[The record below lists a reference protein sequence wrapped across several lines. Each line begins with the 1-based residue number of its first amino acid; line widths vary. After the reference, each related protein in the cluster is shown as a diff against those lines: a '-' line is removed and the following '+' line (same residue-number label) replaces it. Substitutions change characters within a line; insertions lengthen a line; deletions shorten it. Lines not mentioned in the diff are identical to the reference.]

1 MNSSKGKLTARVGVD
16 IGGTFTDLIIVE
28 PDGRV
33 RRSKV
38 PSTTDDYARGILAA
52 LAVNERE
59 GFERDRI
66 GEIVHGT
73 TIATNAILEH
83 KGAVTGLITT
93 RGFRDVLEIRR
104 LRMPKLYDIAWQKPP
119 PLVERIH
126 RVEVSE
132 RIAADGTVLRPLD
145 PAELLE
151 VARGLVDRGVQ
162 SIAVTFLNSYA
173 NPRHEEQAGEL
184 LRATFPDVPISLS
197 VEIVPEIQEYE
208 RTSTTVVNAYVL
220 PKVGGYVRSL
230 RRALADASVNAP
242 LLIMQSNGGI
252 LPASIASD
260 SPVRIVES
268 GPAAGVIGCR
278 SLAERNGH
286 RRVISFDMGGTT
298 AKASLIENFT
308 VQQATGYEV
317 GGGLSMGTQLSSGG
331 GYVLRTPSIYVA
343 EVGAGGGSLVG
354 FDRAGGI
361 QVGPQSAGANPGP
374 ACYRQGNLQ
383 PTVTDANL
391 VLGYLNPAGLAG
403 GSLKIHPDVAE
414 SVIESKVATRLGVS
428 TLEAAY
434 GIHTISNATMIRA
447 LRSVT
452 TERGHDPSAHVLYAF
467 GGSGPIHA
475 VHIAKAMEIKTVV
488 IPPSPGLFSAF
499 GLLVAPIEQS
509 FTRTVLRRL
518 RDYPPPELAAVIARL
533 EAQARSKANDP
544 EYPVHDLTLR
554 RSLDLRFV
562 GQSTELTI
570 PLPEGPLDVNALVE
584 VESRFHAEYER
595 AYGFRA
601 EEEPLEIVHARV
613 VARGVQP
620 GLPSWTEEGEA
631 REASSKRRPAYFGR
645 SYGTRETKVLTRH
658 ALAAAPQEGPI
669 IIEEYDSSTVVPP
682 GCVAACN
689 ANGCIVIDIHD
700 RSL

>member
-1 MNSSKGKLTARVGVD
+1 MNSSKGKVSARIGVD

-28 PDGRV
+28 PDGTV

-38 PSTTDDYARGILAA
+38 PSTTSDYARGILAA
-52 LAVNERE
+52 LALNEKE
-59 GFERDRI
+59 GFKRDNI

-104 LRMPKLYDIAWQKPP
+104 LRMPRLYDITWQKPP

-132 RIAADGTVLRPLD
+132 RIAADGTILRPLD
-145 PAELLE
+145 SEELLQ
-151 VARGLVDRGVQ
+151 VARGLIDQGIE

-173 NPRHEEQAGEL
+173 NPRHEEQAGEV
-184 LRATFPDVPISLS
+184 LRSAFPDIPISLS

-230 RRALADASVNAP
+230 RRALADASINAP

-252 LPASIASD
+252 LPASIASG

-298 AKASLIENFT
+298 AKASLIEDFT
-308 VQQATGYEV
+308 VQQAAGYEV

-354 FDRAGGI
+354 FDKAGGI

-374 ACYRQGNLQ
+374 VCYRQGNLQ

-391 VLGYLNPAGLAG
+391 VLGYLNPTGLAG
-403 GSLKIHPDVAE
+403 GSLKIYPEVAA
-414 SVIESKVATRLGVS
+414 SLIESKVAARLGLT

-452 TERGHDPSAHVLYAF
+452 TERGHDPSEYVLYAF

-475 VHIAKAMEIKTVV
+475 VHLAQAMEIKTVV
-488 IPPSPGLFSAF
+488 VPPSPGLFSAF
-499 GLLVAPIEQS
+499 GLLLAPIEQY

-518 RDYPPPELAAVIARL
+518 RDYPLQELTAVIARL
-533 EAQARSKANDP
+533 EEQARSRANDP
-544 EYPVHDLTLR
+544 EYPVQNLVLR

-570 PLPEGPLDVNALVE
+570 SLPEGPLDANVLVE

-601 EEEPLEIVHARV
+601 EGEPLQVVHVRV
-613 VARGVQP
+613 VAQGVQP
-620 GLPSWTEEGEA
+620 AFSSWIEAVGA
-631 REASSKRRPAYFGR
+631 RESEPKRRSAYFGP
-645 SYGTRETKVLTRH
+645 SHGMRETKVLTRH
-658 ALAAAPQEGPI
+658 ALTPTPQEGPM

-682 GCVAACN
+682 GCVASCN
-689 ANGCIVIDIHD
+689 ENGCIVIDIRD

>member
-1 MNSSKGKLTARVGVD
+1 MKTQAKAGARIGVD

-38 PSTTDDYARGILAA
+38 PSTVKDYAQGILHAIA
-52 LAVNERE
+52 LNEKE
-59 GFERDRI
+59 GFRRESI

-73 TIATNAILEH
+73 TIATNAILEY

-93 RGFRDVLEIRR
+93 RGFRDVLELRR

-119 PLVERIH
+119 PLARRIH

-132 RIAADGTVLRPLD
+132 RMAADGSVVRPLD
-145 PAELLE
+145 PDELLQA
-151 VARGLVDRGVQ
+151 ARFLVDQGVE
-162 SIAVTFLNSYA
+162 SIAVMFINSYV

-184 LRATFPDVPISLS
+184 LRKHFPDIPVSLS

-208 RTSTTVVNAYVL
+208 RVSTTVVNAYVL

-230 RRALADASVNAP
+230 RRSLADASINAP
-242 LLIMQSNGGI
+242 LLIMQSNGGTV
-252 LPASIASD
+252 PARIAGAY
-260 SPVRIVES
+260 PVRIVES

-278 SLAERNGH
+278 AIAERNGH

-298 AKASLIENFT
+298 AKASLVENFT

-331 GYVLRTPSIYVA
+331 GYVIRTPSIYVA
-343 EVGAGGGSLVG
+343 EVGAGGGSLVST
-354 FDRAGGI
+354 DKAGGI
-361 QVGPQSAGANPGP
+361 QVGPQSAGSDPGP
-374 ACYRQGNLQ
+374 ACYRKGNSE

-391 VLGYLNPAGLAG
+391 VLGYLNPKGLAG
-403 GSLKIHPDVAE
+403 GSLEVYPEAAAE
-414 SVIESKVATRLGVS
+414 AIDRSVSRRLGIS

-434 GIHTISNATMIRA
+434 GIHSISNATMIRA

-452 TERGHDPSAHVLYAF
+452 TERGHDPSEYVMYAF

-475 VHIAKAMEIKTVV
+475 VHIAQAMEIKTVV

-499 GLLVAPIEQS
+499 GLLLAPLEHS
-509 FTRTVLRRL
+509 FSRTLLRRL
-518 RDYPPPELAAVIARL
+518 HDVSPQELMEVIGQL

-544 EYPVHDLTLR
+544 EYPVQDLMLR
-554 RSLDLRFV
+554 RSLDLRFL
-562 GQSTELTI
+562 GQSTELTLS
-570 PLPEGPLDVNALVE
+570 LPNGPLDANALADVE
-584 VESRFHAEYER
+584 ARFHAEYER
-595 AYGFRA
+595 TYGFRA
-601 EEEPLEIVHARV
+601 EGEALEIVHVRV
-613 VARGVQP
+613 VAQGPVP
-620 GLPSWTEEGEA
+620 DFSSWTQVVG
-631 REASSKRRPAYFGR
+631 ASKSEPQRRSAYFGPKH
-645 SYGTRETKVLTRH
+645 GVCEAKILTRQ
-658 ALAAAPQEGPI
+658 ALLAGPQEGPL

-682 GCVAACN
+682 GCVASCN
-689 ANGCIVIDIHD
+689 ENGCVVIEIHD
-700 RSL
+700 RSE

>member
-1 MNSSKGKLTARVGVD
+1 MGNGKVRARIGVD

-28 PDGRV
+28 ADGRV

-38 PSTTDDYARGILAA
+38 PSTTNDYARGILAA
-52 LAVNERE
+52 FGLNEKE
-59 GFERDRI
+59 GFERASI

-104 LRMPKLYDIAWQKPP
+104 LRMPRLYDLTWQKPP

-132 RIAADGTVLRPLD
+132 RIAADGAVVHPLD
-145 PAELLE
+145 PEELLQ
-151 VARGLVDRGVQ
+151 VARTLVDQGVQ

-184 LRATFPDVPISLS
+184 LRSTFPNIPISLS

-230 RRALADASVNAP
+230 RRALADASINAP

-260 SPVRIVES
+260 CPVRIVES

-286 RRVISFDMGGTT
+286 RQVISFDMGGTT
-298 AKASLIENFT
+298 AKASLIEDFT

-354 FDRAGGI
+354 FDKAGGI

-374 ACYRQGNLQ
+374 VCYRQGNLQ

-391 VLGYLNPAGLAG
+391 VLGYLNPTGLAG
-403 GSLKIHPDVAE
+403 GSLQIYPDDAAA
-414 SVIESKVATRLGVS
+414 VIENKVAGRLGLTV
-428 TLEAAY
+428 LEAAY

-452 TERGHDPSAHVLYAF
+452 TERGHDPSEYVLYAF

-475 VHIAKAMEIKTVV
+475 VHIAQAMEIKTVV

-499 GLLVAPIEQS
+499 GLLLAPIEQY

-518 RDYPPPELAAVIARL
+518 RSFPPQELMTLFERL
-533 EAQARSKANDP
+533 EEQARSKAGDP
-544 EYPVHDLTLR
+544 EYPVHDLILR

-562 GQSTELTI
+562 GQSTELSI
-570 PLPEGPLDVNALVE
+570 PLPEGPLDASVLVD
-584 VESRFHAEYER
+584 VESRFHTEYER
-595 AYGFRA
+595 AYGFRG
-601 EEEPLEIVHARV
+601 EGEPLEIVHARV
-613 VARGVQP
+613 VAQGVQP
-620 GLPSWTEEGEA
+620 IFSSWAETA
-631 REASSKRRPAYFGR
+631 STRESEPKNRSAYFGLTH
-645 SYGTRETKVLTRH
+645 GVRETKVLTRH
-658 ALAAAPQEGPI
+658 ALATAPQEGPMI
-669 IIEEYDSSTVVPP
+669 VEEYDSSTVVPP
-682 GCVAACN
+682 GCVAHCN
-689 ANGCIVIDIHD
+689 ENGCIVIDILD